1 MTDFQDKLA
10 GLSAQDRE
18 EATML
23 LAEFKK
29 RKEQR
34 KFFLMYPEE
43 GEHRRALY
51 PKHMEFVAASKD
63 YKETCMLAANRVGK
77 TVVGSYA
84 CTAHVTG
91 RYPPWWEG
99 KRFDEPVQ
107 AWAAGDTAKN
117 VRDILQKELLGP
129 HNARGTGMIPG
140 EDIMRCTPKAGVP
153 DAVDTVFIKHY
164 DDRGEQDG
172 ISELQLKSYD
182 QGRVAFQGTEQH
194 VVWLDEECPMEVY
207 TECLIRTM
215 TTKGIVY
222 LTFTPL
228 KGITDVVRLFQNY
241 DA

>member
-1 MTDFQDKLA
+1 MTDFKDKLA
-10 GLSAQDRE
+10 GLSTQDRE

-43 GEHRRALY
+43 GEFRRDLY
-51 PKHMEFVAASKD
+51 PKHMEFIEASKD

-77 TVVGSYA
+77 TVVGSFA

-140 EDIMRCTPKAGVP
+140 EVIMRCTPKAGVP
-153 DAVDTVFIKHY
+153 DAVDTVYVKHY

-172 ISELQLKSYD
+172 VSELQLKSYD

-194 VVWLDEECPMEVY
+194 IVWLDEECPMEVY